1 MRSTVLTLVLLL
13 IGLSE
18 MACTPFVDLKPQG
31 QAVRVVSRDE
41 AKRCKK
47 IGHMTTHTTDEV
59 MGIPRDSESLND
71 ELTRLARNYAGNMG
85 GNAVVALGAAQ
96 QGEQS
101 FNVYHCGR

>member
-1 MRSTVLTLVLLL
+1 MRRIVLVFSLVL
-13 IGLSE
+13 IGMLE
-18 MACTPFVDLKPQG
+18 MACTTFVDLKPQG
-31 QAVRVVSRDE
+31 QAVRVITNDA

-47 IGHMTTHTTDEV
+47 IGHVTTHTTDAV
-59 MGIPRDSESLND
+59 MGIPRDNESVND

-85 GNAVVALGAAQ
+85 GNAIVALGTAN